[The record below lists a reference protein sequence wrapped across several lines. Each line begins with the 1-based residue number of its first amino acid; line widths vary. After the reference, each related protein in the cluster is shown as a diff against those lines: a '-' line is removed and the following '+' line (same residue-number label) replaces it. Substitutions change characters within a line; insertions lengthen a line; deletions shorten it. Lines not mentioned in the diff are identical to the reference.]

1 MKPFYK
7 EKYPHLFSPM
17 FIGKK
22 KLEFKHRILTSPM
35 GSAVGTMDFQGRIN
49 DAGVD
54 YYTQFARGGFAS
66 VTVPIE
72 IPANG
77 GHAFALSLDE
87 SAGGYAFMHNMQ
99 RSVHM
104 FRTRTLCELY
114 HAGCCMLPGPGRTV
128 MSASAFTYNGHPVKE
143 MDEKDMED
151 VARLYADAAFLAKR
165 ANFDGICLHYGH
177 GWLMNNFLSPLSN
190 HRTDQYGGPVENRV
204 RFPRRVIERVREAIG
219 DDMIIELR
227 MNGSDRMEG
236 GITPEDAARQALLF
250 EDLVDMIHV
259 SCGTRLDASGRPKM
273 HPTCFV
279 PDAHNADAS
288 EALKKAGVKV
298 PVGVVG
304 NVHDPDLAERLLAEG
319 KADYI
324 LMARQAIADSD
335 WVNKVRENRVED
347 IRPCIRCDYCID
359 GGRRGSLTTEV
370 NIRKDATFDCHCSVN
385 PLFRQGAHKPRALR
399 PTSKKRVAVIGGG
412 ISGMQAA
419 LSAAQRGHEVVLLE
433 KSGKLGGQTFFADHM
448 WFKNRIRAFREYLI
462 TQIKKSGVTVM
473 MNVEATPGM
482 IAEMDPD
489 AVVVAVGGKPATPP
503 VPGAENARQA
513 WDVFGREEELGKK
526 VVIVGGGSVGCEL
539 AIHLAGKGHS
549 PVILEMGAHL
559 APTAEISE
567 RMSILEFVEKN
578 GIAARTSARCL
589 EITDKGVTVEEKD
602 GKNFIE
608 ADDVILCTGTL
619 PLAEVRDSFRDTAFD
634 VISVGDCEKVG
645 TIRTAVES
653 GWNAGAVL

>member
-1 MKPFYK
+1 
-7 EKYPHLFSPM
+7 
-17 FIGKK
+17 
-22 KLEFKHRILTSPM
+22 
-35 GSAVGTMDFQGRIN
+35 
-49 DAGVD
+49 
-54 YYTQFARGGFAS
+54 
-66 VTVPIE
+66 
-72 IPANG
+72 
-77 GHAFALSLDE
+77 
-87 SAGGYAFMHNMQ
+87 
-99 RSVHM
+99 
-104 FRTRTLCELY
+104 
-114 HAGCCMLPGPGRTV
+114 
-128 MSASAFTYNGHPVKE
+128 
-143 MDEKDMED
+143 
-151 VARLYADAAFLAKR
+151 
-165 ANFDGICLHYGH
+165 
-177 GWLMNNFLSPLSN
+177 
-190 HRTDQYGGPVENRV
+190 
-204 RFPRRVIERVREAIG
+204 
-219 DDMIIELR
+219 
-227 MNGSDRMEG
+227 
-236 GITPEDAARQALLF
+236 
-250 EDLVDMIHV
+250 
-259 SCGTRLDASGRPKM
+259 
-273 HPTCFV
+273 
-279 PDAHNADAS
+279 
-288 EALKKAGVKV
+288 
-298 PVGVVG
+298 
-304 NVHDPDLAERLLAEG
+304 
-319 KADYI
+319 
-324 LMARQAIADSD
+324 
-335 WVNKVRENRVED
+335 
-347 IRPCIRCDYCID
+347 
-359 GGRRGSLTTEV
+359 
-370 NIRKDATFDCHCSVN
+370 
-385 PLFRQGAHKPRALR
+385 
-399 PTSKKRVAVIGGG
+399 
-412 ISGMQAA
+412 MQAA

-513 WDVFGREEELGKK
+513 WDVFGHEEELGKK